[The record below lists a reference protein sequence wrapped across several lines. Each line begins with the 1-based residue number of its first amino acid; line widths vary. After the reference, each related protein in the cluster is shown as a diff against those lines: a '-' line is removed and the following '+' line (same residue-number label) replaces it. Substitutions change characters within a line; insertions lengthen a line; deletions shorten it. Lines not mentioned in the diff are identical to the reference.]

1 MSFMNDEPKVAVRQR
16 TFLKGTVY
24 YDNRRASIEC
34 TIRDLSDSGA
44 RVTFEHPVTV
54 PDHIELF
61 IAHKQQTLRARVRR
75 REPGEIGIE
84 FEVERTLDPRRATD
98 AELQGRVEAMEAE
111 IKTLKRL
118 VAKLAAKV
126 LPPDV
131 DVA

>member
-61 IAHKQQTLRARVRR
+61 IAHKQQTLRARVGGASRAKSALSSKSSARSIHVAPPTPSCRAASRR
-75 REPGEIGIE
+75 WKRKSKRSSGWWQSSRPKSCR
-84 FEVERTLDPRRATD
+84 RTST
-98 AELQGRVEAMEAE
+98 
-111 IKTLKRL
+111 
-118 VAKLAAKV
+118 
-126 LPPDV
+126 
-131 DVA
+131 